1 MYHLQKTSILSIL
14 LLTALLFLFAATVQG
29 KQMQVLS
36 ENEIQDS
43 NGRQIQVQEPFQ
55 RIVSLYGAHT
65 ENLFSL
71 GLNQEIVGVGL
82 HESFPAQAKNKPVF
96 SYQEGPEKILS
107 ARPDLV
113 LIRPMIDHGY
123 TRLIQ
128 TLERSGVTVASLQP
142 RDIPEMF
149 TYWEILGIL
158 TGRQEKAKKMQKDFQ
173 AAVQYARELTAGL
186 EQHKTVFFEAI
197 HGQLKTFAP
206 GSMPIFA
213 LQSAGGKNAAFDA
226 KPVRG
231 TNIAEFG
238 KERLLARADKIQVYL
253 AQKGP
258 MNQPSKQKIKH
269 EPGLH
274 LLSAVQND
282 NIYIIEEELVS
293 RPTLRLIQGISD
305 IGSILYPHLF
315 TAQARQKLLEL
326 SLATGKCKSD
336 LNPEEKIKTQLQL
349 LDDHSNS

>member
-1 MYHLQKTSILSIL
+1 MYCFQLNNLPSL
-14 LLTALLFLFAATVQG
+14 LLLALLFLFPATAQAQKG
-29 KQMQVLS
+29 QMQILG

-43 NGRQIQVQEPFQ
+43 NGRQIQIQEPFR

-71 GLNQEIVGVGL
+71 GLTQEIVGVGL
-82 HESFPAQAKNKPVF
+82 HESFPPQAKNKPVF

-107 ARPDLV
+107 ARPDLI

-128 TLERSGVTVASLQP
+128 TLERSGVTVVSLQP

-158 TGRQEKAKKMQKDFQ
+158 TGRQEKAQRMQKDFQ
-173 AAVQYARELTAGL
+173 AAVQYTRELTAGL
-186 EQHKTVFFEAI
+186 EQNKTVFFEAI

-238 KERLLARADKIQVYL
+238 KERLLSRADKIQFYL

-258 MNQPSKQKIKH
+258 MNQPSKQKIKQ

-274 LLSAVQND
+274 LLPAVQND

-305 IGSILYPHLF
+305 IGRILYPHLF
-315 TAQARQKLLEL
+315 TAEVRQRLLEL
-326 SLATGKCKSD
+326 SRSTGKCKSD
-336 LNPEEKIKTQLQL
+336 LIPEEKIKTQLQL
-349 LDDHSNS
+349 DDHSNP